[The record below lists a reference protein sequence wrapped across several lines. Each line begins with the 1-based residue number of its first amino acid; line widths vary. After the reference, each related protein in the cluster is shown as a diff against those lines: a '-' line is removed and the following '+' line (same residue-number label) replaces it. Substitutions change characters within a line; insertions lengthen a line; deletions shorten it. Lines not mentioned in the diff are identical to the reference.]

1 MAHVKREEAV
11 ALLKELGS
19 VSLIQPSLVLIEKR
33 KSDSYQLQIRGD
45 YNRQL
50 IGIFLKKRHFSF
62 EMSNDYL
69 IVFKP

>member
-1 MAHVKREEAV
+1 VAHVKREEAL

-19 VSLIQPSLVLIEKR
+19 VSLIQPSLVLIEQR

-50 IGIFLKKRHFSF
+50 IGIFLKKRHFSL

-69 IVFKP
+69 IVFKA

>member
-1 MAHVKREEAV
+1 MKREEAV

-33 KSDSYQLQIRGD
+33 KPDRYQLQIRGD

-50 IGIFLKKRHFSF
+50 IGIFLKKRNFSV

-69 IVFKP
+69 IIFKA

>member
-11 ALLKELGS
+11 ALLKELGTERL
-19 VSLIQPSLVLIEKR
+19 VQPSLVLIEKR
-33 KSDSYQLQIRGD
+33 KSDSYQLQIIGY
-45 YNRQL
+45 YNLQL

-69 IVFKP
+69 IVFKS

>member
-1 MAHVKREEAV
+1 VAHVKREEAV

-19 VSLIQPSLVLIEKR
+19 VSLIQPSLALIEKR

-45 YNRQL
+45 YSRQL
-50 IGIFLKKRHFSF
+50 IGVFLKKRHFSF

>member
-1 MAHVKREEAV
+1 MNKKEAI
-11 ALLKELGS
+11 ALLSELGANQF
-19 VSLIQPSLVLIEKR
+19 VNPNLVLLEQR
-33 KSDSYQLQIRGD
+33 EPDRYQLQIRGD

-69 IVFKP
+69 IVFKS